1 VRAKARK
8 KARPRRPQAPRDLRL
23 ERDLGALL
31 HAASAGLATLGDRAL
46 KPLHVTS
53 AQWKVLVVL
62 ARLGD
67 LRGSRLVSVL
77 KHDQA
82 ATSRLV
88 MRMEAAGLVRRRE
101 DSADAR
107 AGVISLTRK
116 GRAAYQRC
124 DARLRA
130 VMGGLERTLG
140 QTEQRMLRML
150 LERFTD
156 AIEAAL
162 GARAARLE
170 AFTGSVR
177 GKSRSPSF
185 TAR

>member
-1 VRAKARK
+1 VRAKAAKQTR
-8 KARPRRPQAPRDLRL
+8 ARQARAPRDLRL

-46 KPLHVTS
+46 KQLHVTS

-88 MRMEAAGLVRRRE
+88 MRMEAAGLLRRRV
-101 DSADAR
+101 DSDDAR
-107 AGVISLTRK
+107 ATVISLTRK

-130 VMGGLERTLG
+130 VMGGLEDTLG
-140 QTEQRMLRML
+140 STEQRLLRML

-156 AIEAAL
+156 AIEEALRAAL
-162 GARAARLE
+162 IDRRRAAR
-170 AFTGSVR
+170 
-177 GKSRSPSF
+177 
-185 TAR
+185 